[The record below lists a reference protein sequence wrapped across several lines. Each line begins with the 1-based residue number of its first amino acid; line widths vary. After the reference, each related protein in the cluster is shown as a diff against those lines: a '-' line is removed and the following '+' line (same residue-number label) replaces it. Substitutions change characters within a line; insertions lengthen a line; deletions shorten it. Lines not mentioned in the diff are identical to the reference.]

1 MMIVRFRTTS
11 DAKDMLRKLKKMQKF
26 TKELAECIE
35 DKVMDED
42 DDEDYR
48 MDSNYDDEE
57 ESMQNRNTRSR
68 YRRQRY

>member
-42 DDEDYR
+42 EDEDYR
-48 MDSNYDDEE
+48 MDSYEDED
-57 ESMQNRNTRSR
+57 ESSMNRNVRVR
-68 YRRQRY
+68 YRRGRY

>member
-42 DDEDYR
+42 EDEDYR
-48 MDSNYDDEE
+48 MDSYEDED
-57 ESMQNRNTRSR
+57 ESSMNRNVKAR
-68 YRRQRY
+68 YRRGRY